1 MGMYCGTVQN
11 GSEIHTAQ
19 SGSATNLWMK
29 TSHIVGIPC
38 VFVYDLAM
46 SIEFALTGIIQLFSI
61 FPFIWYLLVRYCPTA
76 NRLVMVSHIPLF

>member
-1 MGMYCGTVQN
+1 MAKVDKAHVEFRRLYFLESLVTTSHHTLMGMYCGTVQN

-46 SIEFALTGIIQLFSI
+46 SIEFALTGI
-61 FPFIWYLLVRYCPTA
+61 
-76 NRLVMVSHIPLF
+76 